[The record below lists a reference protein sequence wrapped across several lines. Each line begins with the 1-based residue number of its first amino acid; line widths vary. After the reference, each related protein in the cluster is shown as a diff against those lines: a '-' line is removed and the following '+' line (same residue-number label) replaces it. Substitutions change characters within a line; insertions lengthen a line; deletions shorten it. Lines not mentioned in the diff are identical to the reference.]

1 MLRLLVSPKWIAWHV
16 LTLGAMVTC
25 GFLSAWQWHR
35 AGSALGSALN
45 IGYGLQWPIFALFF
59 GFMWWRFL
67 RMEVRQLRQ
76 TQASAPAE
84 SAEEVPAPRHEP
96 ADTGPAAPEPAST
109 PGVDDRT
116 SPFTPRPAGVEPSR
130 LSDPQIRAY
139 NDALAELAAR
149 EQEK

>member
-35 AGSALGSALN
+35 AGEAMGSGLN
-45 IGYGLQWPIFALFF
+45 IGYGIQWPIFAVFF
-59 GFMWWRFL
+59 GFMWWHFL
-67 RMEVRQLRQ
+67 RMELQDLRA
-76 TQASAPAE
+76 TATASPEQVAE
-84 SAEEVPAPRHEP
+84 PVAAQDVPAPR
-96 ADTGPAAPEPAST
+96 PEPEPT
-109 PGVDDRT
+109 PVVDDRP
-116 SPFTPRPAGVEPSR
+116 SPFTPRPAGVGPSR

-149 EQEK
+149 DQET